1 METAEGFSQ
10 EYLMP
15 QIQMANRN
23 STFDRQIYRE
33 MGKLGLIGCTL
44 PDYGCPGIS
53 SVGYGKFFLLIKN
66 RSDQQSH

>member
-1 METAEGFSQ
+1 
-10 EYLMP
+10 MP

-23 STFDRQIYRE
+23 ETFDREIYRE

-53 SVGYGKFFLLIKN
+53 SVGYGNFLGVIGF
-66 RSDQQSH
+66 RSDQ